1 MPKKLH
7 LYQKG
12 SIIYVYLKKVFMSK
26 ISFDLFKQS
35 CEERGYN
42 ERIYEDRNVFVL
54 YSNNGIKCEIKKNHY
69 TIGWLAKPEDVKV
82 MREKFIEAGF
92 SEKFGK
98 RAEKRKDE
106 KDFINVH
113 FDGDILESFWILV
126 GVIESIETIVRKVRG
141 QAIKPIA
148 REVSERNIFEKIAK
162 TLKFHIDIEH
172 GFGLDNPRASL
183 ESDSIDHLITI
194 GESVNRTKENT
205 YREHIVPCVMIY
217 NQAIKMIQENC
228 TITEIAQMLKQNL
241 AIVLITNEE
250 AELLD
255 NELDMQTSMPENWK
269 FGDSVFAR
277 LDAAQIRLK

>member
-1 MPKKLH
+1 MAAVP
-7 LYQKG
+7 
-12 SIIYVYLKKVFMSK
+12 FN
-26 ISFDLFKQS
+26 LFKTS
-35 CEERGYN
+35 CEERGYT
-42 ERIYEDRNVFVL
+42 ERVYEEQNNCVL
-54 YSNNGIKCEIKKNHY
+54 YTNNGIKCEIKKNHY
-69 TIGWLAKPEDVKV
+69 TVGWLAKPEDVAE
-82 MREKFIEAGF
+82 MRKRIMAQGFTEKI
-92 SEKFGK
+92 GK
-98 RAEKRKDE
+98 RSATRKDA
-106 KDFINVH
+106 KDFININY
-113 FDGDILESFWILV
+113 DGDVLENFWIII
-126 GVIESIETIVRKVRG
+126 GTIEGIETIVKKVRG
-141 QAIKPIA
+141 QAIKPIS

-217 NQAIKMIQENC
+217 NQAIKMIQENS

-255 NELDMQTSMPENWK
+255 NELDMQTSMPEGWQ
-269 FGDSVFAR
+269 FGDDIFAR
-277 LDAAQIRLK
+277 LKAGKVVLK

>member
-1 MPKKLH
+1 MAT
-7 LYQKG
+7 
-12 SIIYVYLKKVFMSK
+12 
-26 ISFDLFKQS
+26 ISFNLFKSS
-35 CEERGYN
+35 CEDRGYT

-69 TIGWLAKPEDVKV
+69 TIGWLARPEDVKV
-82 MREKFIEAGF
+82 MRQKFIEAGF
-92 SEKFGK
+92 TEKLGK

-113 FDGDILESFWILV
+113 FDGDILENFWVLV
-126 GVIESIETIVRKVRG
+126 GIIESIETIVRKVRG

-162 TLKFHIDIEH
+162 RFKYFIDNED
-172 GFGLDNPRASL
+172 GFGLENTRALL
-183 ESDSIDHLITI
+183 EGDSIDHLITI

-205 YREHIVPCVMIY
+205 YREHIVPCILIY
-217 NQAIKMIQENC
+217 NQAVTMTMEKRPV
-228 TITEIAQMLKQNL
+228 TEVAQMIKNNL

-255 NELDMQTSMPENWK
+255 NELDLQTSMPEDWK
-269 FGDSVFAR
+269 FGDNVFAR
-277 LDAAQIRLK
+277 LTTAQIQLK